1 MYKTILVP
9 LDGSATSEMALPIA
23 SALAR
28 SLAAR
33 LVLTEAVRDGGRN
46 GPGAAA
52 SDTRGVDEAAAY
64 LTSLAARLTDEGLE
78 VATATPYGSAAH
90 GILDE
95 IDTQGADLV
104 VMTTHGRSGFSR
116 LRHGSV
122 AETVLTHS
130 PVPVLLVRADE
141 YMTQPTFERTSTTL
155 LVPLDGSVFAEEAIP
170 PAVALAQAID
180 ATIVLGH
187 VHEPPMVRHDDILT
201 DKSHAKT
208 KLERDQA
215 EVEAYMAQMSQHV
228 RDLGL
233 RARTVVRSGDVVQ
246 ALLEECWT
254 TGASIIVMATH
265 GRTGLQRALYG
276 SVALDI
282 LRHGTL
288 PVLLVRPSDFARGR
302 PAPADMEPAGVS
314 GVGMRRR

>member
-116 LRHGSV
+116 LRHGD
-122 AETVLTHS
+122 AILG
-130 PVPVLLVRADE
+130 VPGSLVKAAN
-141 YMTQPTFERTSTTL
+141 L
-155 LVPLDGSVFAEEAIP
+155 GGH
-170 PAVALAQAID
+170 
-180 ATIVLGH
+180 TIGDRQTGRVVLG
-187 VHEPPMVRHDDILT
+187 
-201 DKSHAKT
+201 
-208 KLERDQA
+208 
-215 EVEAYMAQMSQHV
+215 
-228 RDLGL
+228 
-233 RARTVVRSGDVVQ
+233 TVNTQ
-246 ALLEECWT
+246 T
-254 TGASIIVMATH
+254 
-265 GRTGLQRALYG
+265 
-276 SVALDI
+276 
-282 LRHGTL
+282 
-288 PVLLVRPSDFARGR
+288 
-302 PAPADMEPAGVS
+302 
-314 GVGMRRR
+314 

>member
-28 SLAAR
+28 ALAAR
-33 LVLTEAVRDGGRN
+33 LVLTEAVRSAGRN
-46 GPGAAA
+46 GSGVLAGEPRGA
-52 SDTRGVDEAAAY
+52 DEAAMY
-64 LTSLAARLTDEGLE
+64 LASQAAHLTNDGLE
-78 VATATPYGSAAH
+78 VTTATPYGSAVH

-95 IDTQGADLV
+95 IEVQRADLV

-122 AETVLTHS
+122 AEAVLAHS

-141 YMTQPTFERTSTTL
+141 YMTQPAFERTSTTL
-155 LVPLDGSVFAEEAIP
+155 LVPLDGSAFAEEAIP
-170 PAVALAQAID
+170 PAVALAQAMD

-201 DKSHAKT
+201 DKPHAT
-208 KLERDQA
+208 EKLDRDQA
-215 EVEAYMAQMSQHV
+215 EVDTYMAQMSQQI

-233 RARTVVRSGDVVQ
+233 RVRTVVRSGDVVQ

-254 TGASIIVMATH
+254 TSASMIVMATH
-265 GRTGLQRALYG
+265 GRTGLRRALYG
-276 SVALDI
+276 SVALDVM
-282 LRHGTL
+282 RHGTL

-314 GVGMRRR
+314 GGGMRRR